1 MMPYEGK
8 NAGLSE
14 NRKSKNE
21 DICVDL
27 GGYKDM
33 KALQHSSAVQL
44 G

>member
-1 MMPYEGK
+1 MKVKMQVWVEK
-8 NAGLSE
+8 NV
-14 NRKSKNE
+14 KNE